1 MPRSR
6 AVTVTT
12 LKLPME
18 VRHQLKGWV
27 ETGYPREAC
36 GLLVGRP
43 GRGGSRVTTVL
54 RAVEARNQ
62 NEEWALDR
70 FELHP
75 LDHLETDRAARDEG
89 LEIVGVWHSHIDAP
103 ARPST
108 LDRDAAWSGLSY
120 VILSV
125 REGRSV
131 ELHSWRRTARDPELL
146 PERVEP

>member
-27 ETGYPREAC
+27 ESGYPREAC

-43 GRGGSRVTTVL
+43 GRGGSRITTVL
-54 RAVEARNQ
+54 GAVEARNQ
-62 NEEWALDR
+62 NEERARDR

-89 LEIVGVWHSHIDAP
+89 LEVGGVWHFHIDAP

-108 LDRDAAWSGLSY
+108 RDRDDAWSGPCY

-125 REGRSV
+125 RRDRAV
-131 ELHSWRRTARDPELL
+131 ELRSWRRSARDPELL